1 MLTAIINDKHFWQ
14 SNTRGENSCHG
25 NTKQL
30 QQPNIQGIAWTV
42 AITSS
47 NEFKMSYKRF
57 PKSARKVLLFV
68 PIDSVKASI
77 DRYPAEKELWIATV
91 D

>member
-1 MLTAIINDKHFWQ
+1 MINIFGNQ
-14 SNTRGENSCHG
+14 TLGEKTVAMETPNSYSSQIFKVLHG
-25 NTKQL
+25 
-30 QQPNIQGIAWTV
+30 V

-47 NEFKMSYKRF
+47 NEFKMSYIF

-77 DRYPAEKELWIATV
+77 RPLPHRERAMDCKCGLGKGT
-91 D
+91 